1 VLPSQVVLA
10 KLSRRIEQAYGLRR
24 PDWRGGCSTPRL
36 WSAAAVRLWSTH
48 AADPSG
54 IPLDAELFV
63 ASQPISVPFADP
75 WSELTQP
82 DCARRYRSQLRKII
96 RRLRAELKREVRRAE
111 KRLALGRE
119 IEQVL
124 KDNGP
129 ISALACY
136 ITAMRAGR
144 SDLAG
149 RFTAGAIAQH
159 RACPLYRQASAPLI
173 PVDLYPVASRSVAQ
187 HVQYN
192 FEPLAEKVL
201 LSMN

>member
-1 VLPSQVVLA
+1 MLPSQVVLA

-111 KRLALGRE
+111 KRLAARPR
-119 IEQVL
+119 
-124 KDNGP
+124 N
-129 ISALACY
+129 
-136 ITAMRAGR
+136 
-144 SDLAG
+144 
-149 RFTAGAIAQH
+149 
-159 RACPLYRQASAPLI
+159 
-173 PVDLYPVASRSVAQ
+173 
-187 HVQYN
+187 
-192 FEPLAEKVL
+192 
-201 LSMN
+201 